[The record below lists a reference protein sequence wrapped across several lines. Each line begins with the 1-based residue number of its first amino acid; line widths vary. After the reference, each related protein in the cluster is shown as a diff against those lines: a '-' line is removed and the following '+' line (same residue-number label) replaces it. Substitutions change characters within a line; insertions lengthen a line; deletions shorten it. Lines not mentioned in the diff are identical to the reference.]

1 MVLAGLL
8 LLLMGWSSLK
18 AKTGEENPDVYQYLR
33 MFSDVLNIVQDNY
46 VEKVDLKK
54 LMYGAVSGM
63 LRELDPHSSF
73 LKPEEYKELQV
84 ETKGKFGG
92 LGIEITMRDGVLT
105 VVSPLEGTPADKAGI
120 QAGDQII
127 KIDDQP
133 TQDMSLT
140 EAVQKM
146 RGPKGTKVK
155 LTVIRKGE
163 RKPLEF
169 ELTRD
174 TISIQSVKWR
184 TLEPGYGYVRISS
197 FQSGTASDLRKALDQ
212 LESDNHPLQGLVLD
226 LRNDPGGLLDQA
238 VEVAD
243 EFINEGLIVYTGG
256 RLENQKMRFEAHK
269 NSKPRNYP
277 IVVLV
282 NSGSASASEIVAGA
296 LQDHKRA
303 IILGEPTF
311 GKGSVQTVIPLSD
324 GSALRLTTSLYY
336 TPSGR
341 SIQAKG
347 IEPDILVKRETPPKT
362 EEEGADELRRIREK
376 DLPRHME
383 NQKAGTGRLQVGSNP
398 TRDAKDAGTGQ
409 PAQKGP
415 GFAQGLQN
423 HGTDEL
429 QMILKNHGS
438 DGFQGFPQEKEEG
451 NKSVSPPWG
460 GSRRLVGGAC
470 LFGRAHILGKEHQ
483 TGASANR
490 RALSRNGN
498 PLPERLLTI
507 GKPPGPKR
515 RRSPAER
522 PGMSKRRARGARKA
536 HFRRP
541 GTYETQ
547 RPPREGSS

>member
-1 MVLAGLL
+1 MLKKNKKAIFALAALL
-8 LLLMGWSSLK
+8 LLLTGWSSLK
-18 AKTGEENPDVYQYLR
+18 AKTGDENPDVYQYLR
-33 MFSDVLNIVQDNY
+33 LFSDVLNIVQDNY
-46 VEKVDLKK
+46 VEKIDLKK

-92 LGIEITMRDGVLT
+92 LGIEITMRDGILT

-120 QAGDQII
+120 QAGDQIV

-146 RGPKGTKVK
+146 RGAKGTKVK
-155 LTVIRKGE
+155 LTIIRKGE
-163 RKPLEF
+163 RKPLEY

-184 TLEPGYGYVRISS
+184 TLEPGYGYIRISS
-197 FQSGTASDLRKALDQ
+197 FQSGTVNDLRKALDQ
-212 LESDNHPLQGLVLD
+212 LESDNHPLQGLILD

-243 EFINEGLIVYTGG
+243 EFIDQGLIVYTGG

-269 NSKPRNYP
+269 NSKPRDFP

-311 GKGSVQTVIPLSD
+311 GKGSVQTVIPMSD

-347 IEPDILVKRETPPKT
+347 IEPDILVKKETPQKT
-362 EEEGADELRRIREK
+362 EDDGTDEIRRVREK

-383 NQKAGTGRLQVGSNP
+383 TQKAEPGDSKSGATQSE
-398 TRDAKDAGTGQ
+398 T
-409 PAQKGP
+409 QKLLE
-415 GFAQGLQN
+415 QDNQL
-423 HGTDEL
+423 
-429 QMILKNHGS
+429 
-438 DGFQGFPQEKEEG
+438 
-451 NKSVSPPWG
+451 
-460 GSRRLVGGAC
+460 
-470 LFGRAHILGKEHQ
+470 
-483 TGASANR
+483 R
-490 RALSRNGN
+490 RAFD
-498 PLPERLLTI
+498 LLKGYKI
-507 GKPPGPKR
+507 MGQ
-515 RRSPAER
+515 
-522 PGMSKRRARGARKA
+522 MSFK
-536 HFRRP
+536 
-541 GTYETQ
+541 
-547 RPPREGSS
+547 

>member
-1 MVLAGLL
+1 VKYDFKKDEELSMLKKQKKLIVVLALFVLL
-8 LLLMGWSSLK
+8 FMGWTSLK

-33 MFSDVLNIVQDNY
+33 LFSDVLNIVQDNY

-92 LGIEITMRDGVLT
+92 LGIEITMRDGILT

-120 QAGDQII
+120 QAGDQIV

-133 TQDMSLT
+133 SQDMSLT

-155 LTVIRKGE
+155 LTIIRKGE
-163 RKPLEF
+163 RKPLDF
-169 ELTRD
+169 ELVRD

-197 FQSGTASDLRKALDQ
+197 FQSGTGADLRKALDQ
-212 LESDNHPLQGLVLD
+212 LENDNHPLLGLVLD

-269 NSKPRNYP
+269 NTKPRNFP

-303 IILGEPTF
+303 IVLGEPTF
-311 GKGSVQTVIPLSD
+311 GKGSVQTVIPLND

-347 IEPDILVKRETPPKT
+347 IEPDILVKKEIPPKT
-362 EEEGADELRRIREK
+362 DEEGSDEIRRIREK

-383 NQKAGTGRLQVGSNP
+383 NQKPDTGDS
-398 TRDAKDAGTGQ
+398 K
-409 PAQKGP
+409 
-415 GFAQGLQN
+415 
-423 HGTDEL
+423 
-429 QMILKNHGS
+429 
-438 DGFQGFPQEKEEG
+438 
-451 NKSVSPPWG
+451 
-460 GSRRLVGGAC
+460 
-470 LFGRAHILGKEHQ
+470 
-483 TGASANR
+483 TGAPQIETQKMLEQDNQLR
-490 RALSRNGN
+490 RALD
-498 PLPERLLTI
+498 LLKGYKI
-507 GKPPGPKR
+507 LGQ
-515 RRSPAER
+515 
-522 PGMSKRRARGARKA
+522 MSFK
-536 HFRRP
+536 
-541 GTYETQ
+541 
-547 RPPREGSS
+547 

>member
-1 MVLAGLL
+1 MAVGKDEEISMLKKQKKLVIVIAGLL
-8 LLLMGWSSLK
+8 LLGVGWSSLK

-33 MFSDVLNIVQDNY
+33 MFSDVLNVVQDNY

-92 LGIEITMRDGVLT
+92 LGIEITMRDNILT

-155 LTVIRKGE
+155 LTIIRKGE
-163 RKPLEF
+163 RKPLDF
-169 ELTRD
+169 ELVRD

-212 LESDNHPLQGLVLD
+212 LESSNHPLQGLVLD

-238 VEVAD
+238 VEVAN
-243 EFINEGLIVYTGG
+243 EFIHEGLIVYTGG
-256 RLENQKMRFEAHK
+256 RLESQKMRFEAHK
-269 NSKPRNYP
+269 NGKPRNYP

-311 GKGSVQTVIPLSD
+311 GKGSVQTVIPLND

-347 IEPDILVKRETPPKT
+347 IEPDILVKREMPPKT
-362 EEEGADELRRIREK
+362 EEEGTDELRRIREK
-376 DLPRHME
+376 DLPRHMQ
-383 NQKAGTGRLQVGSNP
+383 NQKPEPEDSKSEATQIE
-398 TRDAKDAGTGQ
+398 T
-409 PAQKGP
+409 QKMLE
-415 GFAQGLQN
+415 QDNQL
-423 HGTDEL
+423 
-429 QMILKNHGS
+429 
-438 DGFQGFPQEKEEG
+438 
-451 NKSVSPPWG
+451 
-460 GSRRLVGGAC
+460 
-470 LFGRAHILGKEHQ
+470 
-483 TGASANR
+483 R
-490 RALSRNGN
+490 RAVD
-498 PLPERLLTI
+498 LLKGYKI
-507 GKPPGPKR
+507 MGQ
-515 RRSPAER
+515 
-522 PGMSKRRARGARKA
+522 MS
-536 HFRRP
+536 FN
-541 GTYETQ
+541 
-547 RPPREGSS
+547 

>member
-1 MVLAGLL
+1 MVKKQKKFVVVLAGML
-8 LLLMGWSSLK
+8 LLLMGWTSIR
-18 AKTGEENPDVYQYLR
+18 AKTGEENPDVYQYLK

-46 VEKVDLKK
+46 VEKADVKK

-127 KIDDQP
+127 RIDDQP
-133 TQDMSLT
+133 TQDLSLT

-155 LTVIRKGE
+155 LTIIRKGE

-169 ELTRD
+169 DLVRD

-184 TLEPGYGYVRISS
+184 TLESGYGYVRVSS

-212 LESDNHPLQGLVLD
+212 LEQENQPLQGLVLD
-226 LRNDPGGLLDQA
+226 MRKDPGGLLDQA

-277 IVVLV
+277 VVVLV

-303 IILGEPTF
+303 IVLGEPTF

-324 GSALRLTTSLYY
+324 GAALRLTTSLYY

-347 IEPDILVKRETPPKT
+347 IEPDILVKRELPPKAD
-362 EEEGADELRRIREK
+362 EEGADELKRIREK

-383 NQKAGTGRLQVGSNP
+383 NLKPDSGESKAAATQLETKKMLDQDN
-398 TRDAKDAGTGQ
+398 Q
-409 PAQKGP
+409 
-415 GFAQGLQN
+415 L
-423 HGTDEL
+423 
-429 QMILKNHGS
+429 
-438 DGFQGFPQEKEEG
+438 
-451 NKSVSPPWG
+451 
-460 GSRRLVGGAC
+460 
-470 LFGRAHILGKEHQ
+470 
-483 TGASANR
+483 R
-490 RALSRNGN
+490 RALD
-498 PLPERLLTI
+498 LLKGYKI
-507 GKPPGPKR
+507 MGQ
-515 RRSPAER
+515 
-522 PGMSKRRARGARKA
+522 MSV
-536 HFRRP
+536 
-541 GTYETQ
+541 
-547 RPPREGSS
+547 S

>member
-1 MVLAGLL
+1 MISRKNEELSMLKKQKKLIVVLAVFV
-8 LLLMGWSSLK
+8 LLLMGWTSLK

-33 MFSDVLNIVQDNY
+33 LFSDVLNIVQDNY
-46 VEKVDLKK
+46 VEKADLKK

-92 LGIEITMRDGVLT
+92 LGIEITMRDNILT

-133 TQDMSLT
+133 AQDMSLT

-155 LTVIRKGE
+155 LTIIRKGE
-163 RKPLEF
+163 RKPLDF
-169 ELTRD
+169 ELIRD

-197 FQSGTASDLRKALDQ
+197 FQSGTGADLRKALDQ
-212 LESDNHPLQGLVLD
+212 LESGNHPLLGLVLD

-238 VEVAD
+238 VDVAD

-269 NSKPRNYP
+269 NSKPRNFP

-303 IILGEPTF
+303 IVLGEPTF
-311 GKGSVQTVIPLSD
+311 GKGSVQTVIPLND

-347 IEPDILVKRETPPKT
+347 IEPDILVKKEVPPKT
-362 EEEGADELRRIREK
+362 DEEGTDEIRRIREK

-383 NQKAGTGRLQVGSNP
+383 NQKPDTGDSKSGAPQIE
-398 TRDAKDAGTGQ
+398 T
-409 PAQKGP
+409 QKMLE
-415 GFAQGLQN
+415 QDNQL
-423 HGTDEL
+423 
-429 QMILKNHGS
+429 
-438 DGFQGFPQEKEEG
+438 
-451 NKSVSPPWG
+451 
-460 GSRRLVGGAC
+460 
-470 LFGRAHILGKEHQ
+470 
-483 TGASANR
+483 R
-490 RALSRNGN
+490 RALD
-498 PLPERLLTI
+498 LLKGYKI
-507 GKPPGPKR
+507 LGQ
-515 RRSPAER
+515 
-522 PGMSKRRARGARKA
+522 MSFK
-536 HFRRP
+536 
-541 GTYETQ
+541 
-547 RPPREGSS
+547 